1 MYAKAAEPALQEDKR
16 ADRGFT
22 ATTGTQTKS
31 RPVIGDI
38 VITAYNNK
46 HWLSSPCA
54 LCSRSQMAPAPW
66 HLRCLQDGVCAT
78 GASATLARKFWV
90 RGLAP
95 LVPPR
100 ISLRAASGGVLP
112 ANRVATLAVSWTMPH
127 VSSLAQAEIF
137 WTIIRWMDMLPRRIA
152 SNLVQAVAF

>member
-78 GASATLARKFWV
+78 GASATLARKFWALGLPVTMLCRPFTNTLKSLCFQTRKNSKTSGLHFV
-90 RGLAP
+90 R
-95 LVPPR
+95 
-100 ISLRAASGGVLP
+100 LR
-112 ANRVATLAVSWTMPH
+112 
-127 VSSLAQAEIF
+127 
-137 WTIIRWMDMLPRRIA
+137 
-152 SNLVQAVAF
+152 VQF